1 MTTRT
6 RPAIVAGILAAA
18 LVAGIAPATL
28 AEGEA
33 VAKVRV
39 LHASPDAPAVD
50 VYADGAE
57 ILSDVPFGVIS
68 DYLEVPAGEHR
79 IQVVA
84 AGADPAAGTV
94 IDATLTLEG
103 LTAYTVAATNALAA
117 IEAQVIVDAPAP
129 TADAAQVRIVHLS
142 ADAPAVDIA
151 PDGGAPIV
159 AGLAYPD
166 ATDYLSVP
174 SGMYDLEVR
183 PAGTMD
189 VALQIDSVGLFAGE
203 STSIFAIGSLAA
215 GTLQVLPALDAW
227 TDVMVSVPAQVT
239 IMDFG
244 FTPGEIAIAAG
255 MTVIWTN
262 TGSAPHTVTFDD
274 GSESSDQLPG
284 GAAFARTFA
293 TPGTFAY
300 ICAIHPSMTGS
311 VVVS

>member
-18 LVAGIAPATL
+18 LVAGIAPVTL

-33 VAKVRV
+33 VARVRV

-142 ADAPAVDIA
+142 GDAPAVDIA
-151 PDGGAPIV
+151 PDGADALITE
-159 AGLAYPD
+159 LAYG
-166 ATDYLSVP
+166 AASEYLEVP
-174 SGMYDLEVR
+174 AGDYDLEVR
-183 PAGTMD
+183 PAGAMD
-189 VALQIDSVGLFAGE
+189 VALDLDGVTLEAGHVY
-203 STSIFAIGSLAA
+203 TVFAIGSLAA
-215 GTLQVLPALDAW
+215 GTLQVLP
-227 TDVMVSVPAQVT
+227 VV
-239 IMDFG
+239 DFP
-244 FTPGEIAIAAG
+244 TE
-255 MTVIWTN
+255 
-262 TGSAPHTVTFDD
+262 
-274 GSESSDQLPG
+274 
-284 GAAFARTFA
+284 
-293 TPGTFAY
+293 
-300 ICAIHPSMTGS
+300 
-311 VVVS
+311 

>member
-1 MTTRT
+1 MTTRF
-6 RPAIVAGILAAA
+6 RPA
-18 LVAGIAPATL
+18 LVAGLLATTLVAAAAPVTL

-84 AGADPAAGTV
+84 AGADPAAGAV

-103 LTAYTVAATNALAA
+103 LTAYTVAATNAVAA
-117 IEAQVIVDAPAP
+117 IEAQVIVDAPMP
-129 TADAAQVRIVHLS
+129 VADQAQVRIVHLA

-151 PDGGAPIV
+151 PDGGDPIV
-159 AGLAYPD
+159 SALAYPV
-166 ATDYLSVP
+166 ATDYLTIP
-174 SGMYDLEVR
+174 AGTYDLEVR

-189 VALQIDSVGLFAGE
+189 VALQLDPVDLAAGQSV
-203 STSIFAIGSLAA
+203 SVFAIGSLAA
-215 GTLQVLPALDAW
+215 GTLQVLPALDASA
-227 TDVMVSVPAQVT
+227 DGMVSVPAQVT

-244 FTPGEIAIAAG
+244 FAPAEIAVAAG

-274 GSESSDQLPG
+274 GSESSGQLPG
-284 GAAFARTFA
+284 GGTFARTFDA
-293 TPGTFAY
+293 AGTFTY
-300 ICAIHPSMTGS
+300 MCAIHPSMTGS